1 MLQKYR
7 IVIACVLSLIIVFGW
22 NFVSRKMGWVQ
33 DPEPVQ
39 QTAASAPSG
48 VSPSE
53 QATKITPLGET
64 GFTPAPGRDLTVSTP
79 LYKAVFYSGGGFVKD
94 FVLNKYRANLTGDAD
109 VMLVN
114 GSAARFAPLGIVLN
128 GAPSWSKGV
137 WQASGDDLALA
148 EGQSGTLRFV
158 GEMDGLRLI
167 REISFNADT
176 YELTEKFLLQNPGA
190 NAVPVR
196 VSFTVGTPSLSDSDS
211 KYNRTKVSYLTSG
224 GKFKSEE
231 DVDDLSAGLKV
242 GDLRWGAVQSNY
254 FLAAVIPQSPSEMIA
269 KFQDNVY
276 RVAMEAKDLRVEAGS
291 ELVFNTKYYMGPK
304 VADYLQAAG
313 DDLSASL
320 DYGWLGVISKFFLK
334 LLQFFYKFVGNY
346 GIAIIL
352 LTALIKIILWPL
364 SHKSYKSMEKMKKI
378 QPLIKQLQEQYQ
390 GDKQKIQQETMRLY
404 KAYNVNPMGGC
415 LPMAIQIPIFIAL
428 YYALLG
434 AIELRHAA
442 FITYLPFTHKLW
454 LADLSAMD
462 PYFITPIIMGLTMLI
477 QQRMTPAAGDPTQQK
492 VMMIMPVVF
501 TFMFAYFPSG
511 LVLYWL
517 VSNVISIAQQWFI
530 LRRVKG

>member
-7 IVIACVLSLIIVFGW
+7 IVIACVLSIIIVFGW
-22 NFVSRKMGWVQ
+22 NFFSQKMGWVQ
-33 DPEPVQ
+33 APEPTQ
-39 QTAASAPSG
+39 QTAVDAS
-48 VSPSE
+48 SE
-53 QATKITPLGET
+53 SSALEHGKKITPLAET
-64 GFTPAPGRDLTVSTP
+64 GFTPAPGRDITVSTP
-79 LYKAVFYSGGGFVKD
+79 LYKAIFYSGGGFLKD
-94 FVLNKYRANLTGDAD
+94 FVLNKYNANLTGDAK

-114 GSAARFAPLGIVLN
+114 ESASRFAPLGIVLN
-128 GAPSWSKGV
+128 GAPSWSKGT
-137 WQASGDDLALA
+137 WQAAGEDVTLG
-148 EGQSGTLRFV
+148 EGQSGSLRFI

-176 YELTEKFLLQNPGA
+176 YELNETLVLQNPGA
-190 NAVPVR
+190 NAVPAR
-196 VSFTVGTPSLSDSDS
+196 VAFTVGTPSLSDSNS
-211 KYNRTKVSYLTSG
+211 KYNQTKVSYLTSG

-231 DVDDLSAGLKV
+231 DVDDLAAGIKFS
-242 GDLRWGAVQSNY
+242 GLRWGAVQSNY
-254 FLAAVIPQSPSEMIA
+254 FLAAVIPQNTSEMIA
-269 KFQDNVY
+269 KFQDSVY
-276 RVAMEAKDLRVEAGS
+276 RVAMEIRDLRVEAGS

-313 DDLSASL
+313 DDLSAAL
-320 DYGWLGVISKFFLK
+320 DYGWLGVFSKFFLK

-346 GIAIIL
+346 GVAIIL
-352 LTALIKIILWPL
+352 LTALIKIVLWPL

-378 QPLIKQLQEQYQ
+378 QPLIKQLQEKYQ

-434 AIELRHAA
+434 AIELRHAS

-492 VMMIMPVVF
+492 VMMLMPVIF

-530 LRRVKG
+530 LRKVRD

>member
-7 IVIACVLSLIIVFGW
+7 IVIACVLSIVIIFGW
-22 NFVSRKMGWVQ
+22 NFFSRKMGWVQ
-33 DPEPVQ
+33 NPEPAQ
-39 QTAASAPSG
+39 QTATSVQSDSSAPE
-48 VSPSE
+48 P
-53 QATKITPLGET
+53 TKKIAPLAET
-64 GFTPAPGRDLTVSTP
+64 GFTPAPGRDITVSTP
-79 LYKAVFYSGGGFVKD
+79 LYDAVFYSGGGFLKK
-94 FVLNKYRANLTGDAD
+94 FALNKYNANLTGDAK

-114 GSAARFAPLGIVLN
+114 DSVARFAPLGIVLN
-128 GAPSWSKGV
+128 GAPSWSKGA
-137 WQASGDDLALA
+137 WRATGEDMRIAK
-148 EGQSGTLRFV
+148 GQSGVLRFV

-167 REISFNADT
+167 REISFNADS
-176 YELTEKFLLQNPGA
+176 YELFETLTLQNPGN
-190 NAVPVR
+190 NAASVR
-196 VSFTVGTPSLSDSDS
+196 VAFTVGTPSLSDSDS
-211 KYNRTKVSYLTSG
+211 KYNRTKISYLTSG
-224 GKFKSEE
+224 EKFKSE
-231 DVDDLSAGLKV
+231 DDNDDLAAGIKIP
-242 GDLRWGAVQSNY
+242 DLRWGAVQSNY
-254 FLAAVIPQSPSEMIA
+254 FLAAVIPQGTSEMIA
-269 KFQDNVY
+269 KFQDTVY
-276 RVAMEAKDLRVEAGS
+276 RVAMEARDLRVEAGS
-291 ELVFNTKYYMGPK
+291 ELVLKTKYYMGPK
-304 VADYLQAAG
+304 EADYLQAAG
-313 DDLSASL
+313 DELSASL
-320 DYGWLGVISKFFLK
+320 DYGWLGIISKFFLK

-378 QPLIKQLQEQYQ
+378 QPLVKQLQEKYQ
-390 GDKQKIQQETMRLY
+390 GDRQKIQQETMRLY

-415 LPMAIQIPIFIAL
+415 LPMVIQIPIFIAL

-442 FITYLPFTHKLW
+442 FITYLPFTHKIW

-462 PYFITPIIMGLTMLI
+462 PYFITPIIMGISMLV
-477 QQRMTPAAGDPTQQK
+477 QQKMTPAAGDPTQQK

-530 LRRVKG
+530 LRRVKS